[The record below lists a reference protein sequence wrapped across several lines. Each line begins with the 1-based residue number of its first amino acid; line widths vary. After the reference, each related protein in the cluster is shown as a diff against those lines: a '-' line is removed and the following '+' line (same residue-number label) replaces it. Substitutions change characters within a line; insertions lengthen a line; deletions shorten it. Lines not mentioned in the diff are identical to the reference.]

1 MLHPYYWSN
10 DCCICM
16 MLLFWHTQCN
26 RWDLY
31 LRGSHC
37 WGLPCP
43 LDPIVSPPTYAPR
56 VILFCHKGL
65 WSDTL
70 TESIILPWIE
80 RSYPHQWCEEFTN
93 EASCLFSM
101 CHWMYRQPHLE
112 RRKTWNIF
120 SDSQSSFAVNQK
132 YLVLF
137 ISQRKWYTWEVQV
150 MQNLK
155 TGTMSVFRFDSSIWV
170 IRGSAIFSMQT
181 ATIVTTLSQLLVRAS
196 TCSLHLLTPTS
207 TLPSSQ
213 YPSIL
218 LWISPSSFYIFFLAI
233 TQVFFCKCG
242 P

>member
-155 TGTMSVFRFDSSIWV
+155 TGHHVGIQIWLQHMSHKRECYIFDANCNNRHNLV
-170 IRGSAIFSMQT
+170 SAVGASEHLFPSPPHAHFHSPLFSVSFHSVVN
-181 ATIVTTLSQLLVRAS
+181 ITLQLL
-196 TCSLHLLTPTS
+196 HFFFGHHPG
-207 TLPSSQ
+207 
-213 YPSIL
+213 
-218 LWISPSSFYIFFLAI
+218 FFL
-233 TQVFFCKCG
+233 
-242 P
+242 